1 MTAFANLMAG
11 VGNRPRCDLGDGI
24 APVVS
29 VFSKAAR
36 HKKAARHEEQNA
48 SREKDR
54 CQTENMT
61 GVFEYLHNSIRNELF
76 CRPHLTAS
84 MVE

>member
-1 MTAFANLMAG
+1 
-11 VGNRPRCDLGDGI
+11 
-24 APVVS
+24 
-29 VFSKAAR
+29 
-36 HKKAARHEEQNA
+36 
-48 SREKDR
+48 
-54 CQTENMT
+54 MT